1 MKVPAI
7 FVINLDR
14 SLDRLKSSESQL
26 KDCGFKFER
35 ISAVDGKE
43 LVSDEIQKHYCK
55 KKNNKEYHKELTRGE
70 IGCYLSHRKVWQ
82 KIVDDKIEYAI
93 ILEDDFAIEGNINKT
108 ISTLNRI
115 DFEWDYI
122 KLATYKKRTRN
133 IAFSQPINNMH
144 LVLFNKAMAG
154 TCAQAVSYS
163 GAKKLLLNSAQFGRP
178 IDIDL
183 QYWWEKNIELFALLP
198 YPFAPD
204 LSLASDIAAMK
215 PHDIKIKT
223 KFWKRKLQQ
232 LDFIYRNNRER
243 TQLIQKYK

>member
-1 MKVPAI
+1 MKVPDI
-7 FVINLDR
+7 FVINLD
-14 SLDRLKSSESQL
+14 SSVERLKSSELRL
-26 KDCGFKFER
+26 KERGFKFER
-35 ISAVDGKE
+35 ISAVNGKQ
-43 LVSDEIQKHYCK
+43 LVCDEIEKNYSK
-55 KKNNKEYHKELTRGE
+55 KKNKKEYHKELTRGE
-70 IGCYLSHRKVWQ
+70 IGCYLSHRKAWQ

-93 ILEDDFAIEGNINKT
+93 ILEDDFTIVGDINKT

-133 IAFSQPINNMH
+133 IAFSQPINNMN

-154 TCAQAVSYS
+154 TCAQVVSYS

-204 LSLASDIAAMK
+204 LTLESDIASMK
-215 PHDIKIKT
+215 PHKIKT
-223 KFWKRKLQQ
+223 KFWKRKFQQ

-243 TQLIQKYK
+243 THLIQKYK

>member
-7 FVINLDR
+7 FVINLD
-14 SLDRLKSSESQL
+14 SSVDRLISSELRL

-35 ISAVDGKE
+35 ISAVNGKE
-43 LVSDEIQKHYCK
+43 LLNDEIEKHYCK
-55 KKNNKEYHKELTRGE
+55 KKNNKEYYKELSRGE
-70 IGCYLSHRKVWQ
+70 IGCYLSHRKIWQ

-93 ILEDDFAIEGNINKT
+93 ILEDDFAIVGDINKT
-108 ISTLNRI
+108 ISTLNSI

-133 IAFSQPINNMH
+133 IAFSQPINNMN

-163 GAKKLLLNSAQFGRP
+163 GAKKLLLNSSKFGRP
-178 IDIDL
+178 VDIDL

-204 LSLASDIAAMK
+204 LTLESDIASMK
-215 PHDIKIKT
+215 PPKIQT
-223 KFWKRKLQQ
+223 KFWKRKFQQ
-232 LDFIYRNNRER
+232 LHFIYRNNRER
-243 TQLIQKYK
+243 VHLIQKYK